1 MKRVLLMLLLA
12 GLAVMILATA
22 GLAAQEFSAD
32 MVSTTKAGTVTGK
45 IYVSQDKTRV
55 EMSKSISISRIDKK
69 VVWVLMP
76 EQKMYSEN
84 QLKPEQMA
92 SATPDKMPGE
102 VERTLIGPEKL
113 DGKNVLKYKITYTES
128 KKKVVIWQWILADTS
143 FPVKTASEDGSWTT
157 EFKNLKTGKQ
167 PESLFEIPE
176 GYQLMSMGNMFKN
189 MFKTK

>member
-1 MKRVLLMLLLA
+1 MKKKGLLFLLSGLMLL
-12 GLAVMILATA
+12 ILVNA

-45 IYVSQDKTRV
+45 IYVSPDKTRV

-76 EQKMYSEN
+76 EQKMYSES

-128 KKKVVIWQWILADTS
+128 KKKVVIWQWVLADTS

-167 PESLFEIPE
+167 PESLFTIPE
-176 GYQLMSMGNMFKN
+176 GYQLMSMGSMFKN
-189 MFKTK
+189 MFKK

>member
-1 MKRVLLMLLLA
+1 MKKKGLLFLLSGLMLL
-12 GLAVMILATA
+12 ILVNA

-45 IYVSQDKTRV
+45 IYVSPDKTRV

-76 EQKMYSEN
+76 EQKMYSES

-113 DGKNVLKYKITYTES
+113 DGKNVLKYKITYTEK
-128 KKKVVIWQWILADTS
+128 KKKVVLWQWVLADTS

-167 PESLFEIPE
+167 PESLFTIPE
-176 GYQLMSMGNMFKN
+176 GYQLMSMGSMFKN
-189 MFKTK
+189 MFKK